1 MLALRRATARA
12 GCSRATLPQL
22 FARELKIAANQM
34 KPGSYLSGSN
44 IPGRRAEDIFSL
56 VDSEHVKP
64 GKGGAYIQ
72 AKLTDIRSK
81 DTFTFRFNSS
91 DKVEMVELEPA
102 FKATYLYSAEGV
114 HHFMNMDTF
123 DTVEVDS
130 DFLAKETPW
139 LQDGMEVKIR
149 LYEEKALA
157 VVLPASAV
165 YAVAEA
171 EPGKA
176 GKETKTNKLAV
187 LDNGMQI
194 RVPLFVETGDRIV
207 VRTEDG
213 TYMSKEKE

>member
-1 MLALRRATARA
+1 MVGA
-12 GCSRATLPQL
+12 P
-22 FARELKIAANQM
+22 EL
-34 KPGSYLSGSN
+34 
-44 IPGRRAEDIFSL
+44 
-56 VDSEHVKP
+56 VW
-64 GKGGAYIQ
+64 
-72 AKLTDIRSK
+72 
-81 DTFTFRFNSS
+81 TFPYQPRVT
-91 DKVEMVELEPA
+91 KV
-102 FKATYLYSAEGV
+102 
-114 HHFMNMDTF
+114 
-123 DTVEVDS
+123 TVEVDS

-213 TYMSKEKE
+213 TYVSKEKE